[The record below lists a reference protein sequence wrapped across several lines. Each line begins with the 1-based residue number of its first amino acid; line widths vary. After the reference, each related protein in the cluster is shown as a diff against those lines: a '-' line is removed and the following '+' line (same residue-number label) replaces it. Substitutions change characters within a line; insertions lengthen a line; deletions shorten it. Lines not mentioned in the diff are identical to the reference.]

1 MSEPRSEGSAF
12 STRTLLL
19 EPRSEGS
26 AFSTRRGSGRQI
38 SRKSRDFAYFRKT
51 LFSFRRLSAIAR
63 PPMRAVV
70 AELVDAQR

>member
-1 MSEPRSEGSAF
+1 M
-12 STRTLLL
+12 L
-19 EPRSEGS
+19 EPRSEGFS
-26 AFSTRRGSGRQI
+26 FSTRRGSGEQI
-38 SRKSRDFAYFRKT
+38 GRKGRDFAYFRKS

>member
-1 MSEPRSEGSAF
+1 M
-12 STRTLLL
+12 L

-26 AFSTRRGSGRQI
+26 AFSTRRGSGEEI
-38 SRKSRDFAYFRKT
+38 GWKSRDFAYFRKT
-51 LFSFRRLSAIAR
+51 PFSFRRLSAIAR